1 MPTKRLATPPGK
13 EKNFDKK
20 LENRI
25 EQQRQEARRNAERK
39 RAQRLAQK
47 KESAVET
54 LAQAITEMS
63 SMVQQ
68 AASTINELE
77 STMTEL
83 SSSAAQTSQATE
95 ETSAII
101 SQGKADADAAKRGTQ
116 AFLQKVE
123 SLQRHITT
131 TTDGIGALIEGVNTA
146 LKSSRET
153 GTQLG
158 ALEKQAA
165 KIDGGVKGILQI
177 SDQINLFAIN
187 AAIEASRAGEH
198 GVGFAVVADEVRKL
212 AEQVDG
218 ISGQIA
224 EAISA
229 VGEGVGLVTKDLQE
243 MINQAEKDA
252 SGANEITSI
261 LEKAVA
267 DIEIVRK
274 KSTDI
279 EGFLDTFVQ
288 QMSQMEQN
296 GELIASGAT
305 QYSTAITQA
314 SNSIQEQVKGLESIS
329 KTAVDLD
336 GQVNR
341 MSDEKYTQSAAEDLA
356 TSAEEMSAIVEESSA
371 SVQQI
376 SSAVNEIAQ
385 TAAEQSELS
394 AENSSLADQS
404 VETASKIAANAES
417 NLESTKAMQAQLK
430 KVEND
435 TAEMINGI
443 DQMGSVLVESATKV
457 STLFAD
463 ISQLD
468 RVVGKLTNVN
478 LLTHLLS
485 VSGRIE
491 SAKAGEHGAGF
502 ATVSEDIRQLVEQSG
517 ENITDISESV
527 RTIQET
533 LKTISGEVDQTGTGI
548 RREAESAKKTTSR
561 LVQME
566 ADIVDVVQ
574 GVTGIKKMAEESH
587 KALETV
593 KEAIDNI
600 SQAAEQAATACEEA
614 ASAVA
619 QQGQAMTELAST
631 SEEIAAQADEL

>member
-158 ALEKQAA
+158 TLEKQAA

-229 VGEGVGLVTKDLQE
+229 VGEGVDLVTKDLQE

>member
-229 VGEGVGLVTKDLQE
+229 VGEGVDLVTKDLQE